1 MTREDALT
9 WIADVFEEPR
19 ENVQVA
25 TPRLEI
31 PGWDSLGV
39 LSLMAGLDE
48 KFDVRLTETEL
59 NGLESVE
66 DILTVLERAGALS
79 A

>member
-1 MTREDALT
+1 MTRDEAVA

-19 ENVQVA
+19 ENVRES

-48 KFDVRLTETEL
+48 KFDVRLSESEL
-59 NGLESVE
+59 NNLGTVG
-66 DILTVLERAGALS
+66 DILTVMERAGVLS
-79 A
+79 R

>member
-1 MTREDALT
+1 MTREEALA
-9 WIADVFEEPR
+9 WIAEVFEEPR
-19 ENVQVA
+19 ENINET
-25 TPRLEI
+25 TPRLEV

-59 NGLESVE
+59 NDLNSVE
-66 DILTVLERAGALS
+66 DILKVLERAGALS
-79 A
+79 